1 MAAETASVEGLLP
14 ASTPRRR
21 GIGRKTSSNAN
32 KKLVQARLPFKRLNP
47 EGQEKDVS
55 KRPRPHACPE
65 AHQSDRE
72 NANES
77 SPLAVLAKTPL
88 VDGRGPL
95 DCFLS
100 HRRPSAPDQG
110 IIDLTEDTLSPVKSF
125 TSEAA
130 PASSVKD
137 QATTWSP
144 RKTSSADHPAAKQE
158 LAKEVQEQD
167 NATTWSPRKTSSA
180 DHPAANQDLAKEVQD
195 QDKATTWSPRKT
207 SSADHPAANQDLAK
221 EVQEQDKAT
230 TWSPKKTSSADHPAA
245 NQDLAKEVQDQ
256 DSADHPAAKQ
266 DPAKEAHDQDLAQLN
281 TTRESEGEELKVSHN
296 VSSLGHV
303 STQSPSSC
311 TSTPES
317 SPERSKPDGLTP
329 SSTPSEPAN
338 TPKVPADQKRTKRRS
353 LKTQQEQESRLR
365 VRQER
370 ERLKEEAKAA
380 KDKKREESR
389 RLKEEREKER
399 REKKEKEEQE
409 RREKKEKEEWEKAER
424 VKAKEEQRKSK
435 IEAKLEE
442 KRKKE
447 EEKRMKEKKERIKA
461 EKAEITRFLQ
471 KSKIQQAP
479 KTLAAACGKF
489 APFEIKENM
498 YMAPLCRVE
507 CEESALEELDRY
519 LSHPTDRPRS
529 LGDWI
534 NQKPRRSGP
543 TRARLP
549 NTVRDCIAVDG
560 PKGEGV
566 PDRQQYGPMKLL
578 LFHLNHRPAY
588 WGTWRKKSRHI
599 TARCPFRQDKDLLDY
614 EVDSDE
620 EWEEEEPG
628 ESLSHSEGEDEEEG
642 GEDDEDED
650 DGFLVPHGYLSD
662 DEGALEEEEGGDLE
676 KQKLQQ
682 KVKAREWDELMSTK
696 NKMRVL
702 QPIVR
707 GCVWEGGDAAFSDL
721 LQSYA
726 VCIIQPLVKADASPS
741 SDDQRQKLLGQL
753 LPLLHGNLNSSKVII
768 DEFQEFCRRQ
778 TSPPMLSTELSSP
791 ENSAD
796 VPTRIQVKRL
806 IKSNAVYEKRS
817 TYRRCCWYVHA
828 DVLTRFSLDT
838 LPVPGHWSYLI
849 CGAREESS
857 REENHVAT
865 GSRGNS
871 PSTPQTS
878 SATWAASNKRKSAGS
893 MSITKFMKRC
903 SEHERAEE
911 ADGFQAD
918 TEDDDDCIIVSTQSG
933 SVREKSSTEGEDLM
947 DVTPSNMAT
956 LPLASAAPTL
966 APA

>member
-1 MAAETASVEGLLP
+1 MAAETASVEGLLA
-14 ASTPRRR
+14 ASTTRRR
-21 GIGRKTSSNAN
+21 GMGRKTSSNAN

-110 IIDLTEDTLSPVKSF
+110 FIDLTEDTLSPVKSL

-130 PASSVKD
+130 PATSVKD

-144 RKTSSADHPAAKQE
+144 RKTSSADNPAAKQE
-158 LAKEVQEQD
+158 
-167 NATTWSPRKTSSA
+167 
-180 DHPAANQDLAKEVQD
+180 LAKEVQD

-221 EVQEQDKAT
+221 GVQDQDQAT
-230 TWSPKKTSSADHPAA
+230 TSSPKKTGR
-245 NQDLAKEVQDQ
+245 
-256 DSADHPAAKQ
+256 ADHPAAKQ
-266 DPAKEAHDQDLAQLN
+266 DLAKEAHDQDLAQLN
-281 TTRESEGEELKVSHN
+281 TTRESDGEELKVSHN
-296 VSSLGHV
+296 VSSLGNV
-303 STQSPSSC
+303 STQSPSSS

-353 LKTQQEQESRLR
+353 LKTQQEQEARLR

-389 RLKEEREKER
+389 RLKEEREKEK

-519 LSHPTDRPRS
+519 LSHPTDSPRS

-534 NQKPRRSGP
+534 NQKPRRSDP

-560 PKGEGV
+560 PTGEGV

-578 LFHLNHRPAY
+578 LFHQNHRPAY

-642 GEDDEDED
+642 GEEDEDED

-702 QPIVR
+702 QPVVR
-707 GCVWEGGDAAFSDL
+707 GCVWEGGDAPSSDL

-753 LPLLHGNLNSSKVII
+753 LPLLHGNMNSSKVII

-778 TSPPMLSTELSSP
+778 TSSSMLSTELSSP

-796 VPTRIQVKRL
+796 VPTRIKVKRL
-806 IKSNAVYEKRS
+806 IKTNAVYEKRS

-838 LPVPGHWSYLI
+838 LPVPCHWSYLT